1 MDQLHQYR
9 LIEKIGAGG
18 MGVVWRAEDTRL
30 QRQVAL
36 KLLPTD
42 KANDTVR
49 QERFLR
55 EARSA
60 SALNHPN
67 IVTIYEINSDEGVD
81 FIAMELVLG
90 KNLHEILREGRLPSA
105 TVVAYAIE
113 ICDALAAAHAAGIV
127 HRDLKPGNIM
137 ITTGDHVKV
146 VDFGLAKH
154 AQPESDPAGNN
165 STQTAPLTEV
175 GIAAGTLAYMS
186 PEQALGESVDA
197 RSDIFS
203 LGIVLYQALTGK
215 LPFQGS
221 TKLETVQA
229 LLRDD
234 PPPLETLEPSV
245 PGRLRSIVNKCLAKR
260 RDDRYANGGE
270 LLAELRALQRT
281 PEAADEPSPASSP
294 QGIEPVRSKRRLWLG
309 AAAVVLVL
317 IAAFLINGRFK
328 RGEPTTGAPTTPYGW
343 YQQGRAL
350 LQRFDRPGNA
360 DKAVDAF
367 TNAIKLDN
375 KYALGYAGLG
385 VAYARKAFENTDPQ
399 WKRLALD
406 AARKAVQLNG
416 DIALC
421 HLALA
426 IALMRSDLHDEAF
439 QQLQRA
445 YQMDP
450 QNAKVHLWMG
460 NEYVH
465 RGDNTAGE
473 AAYQKAIRLAPD
485 DWTAQS
491 ELGTFYYRRARYA
504 DAARSWERC
513 VQSTPDNVLVQRN
526 LAAAYHMLGRDE
538 DAAARLQRALEI
550 QPAATTYN
558 NLGTLRFFLGQYSDA
573 AEAFEKAVQ
582 LSANNYLYW
591 GNLGDAYRWV
601 PGKKEKSTPAYLRAS
616 ELLNEKIAASPDDP
630 DLHASLAA
638 YFAKSGDR
646 KGALREI
653 AVVLKSPRKTAAGWF
668 KAVIVYELSG
678 RRDQALAALRS
689 ALEANYSLKE
699 IENEPELVEL
709 RTDPR
714 YHQTVAPFASSKP
727 RAGNERPPAIRGA
740 RAIEIRVTLHQIRAV
755 FRQHLDG
762 ANLNYL

>member
-1 MDQLHQYR
+1 
-9 LIEKIGAGG
+9 
-18 MGVVWRAEDTRL
+18 
-30 QRQVAL
+30 
-36 KLLPTD
+36 
-42 KANDTVR
+42 
-49 QERFLR
+49 
-55 EARSA
+55 
-60 SALNHPN
+60 
-67 IVTIYEINSDEGVD
+67 
-81 FIAMELVLG
+81 
-90 KNLHEILREGRLPSA
+90 
-105 TVVAYAIE
+105 
-113 ICDALAAAHAAGIV
+113 
-127 HRDLKPGNIM
+127 
-137 ITTGDHVKV
+137 
-146 VDFGLAKH
+146 
-154 AQPESDPAGNN
+154 
-165 STQTAPLTEV
+165 
-175 GIAAGTLAYMS
+175 
-186 PEQALGESVDA
+186 
-197 RSDIFS
+197 
-203 LGIVLYQALTGK
+203 
-215 LPFQGS
+215 
-221 TKLETVQA
+221 
-229 LLRDD
+229 
-234 PPPLETLEPSV
+234 
-245 PGRLRSIVNKCLAKR
+245 
-260 RDDRYANGGE
+260 
-270 LLAELRALQRT
+270 
-281 PEAADEPSPASSP
+281 
-294 QGIEPVRSKRRLWLG
+294 
-309 AAAVVLVL
+309 
-317 IAAFLINGRFK
+317 
-328 RGEPTTGAPTTPYGW
+328 
-343 YQQGRAL
+343 
-350 LQRFDRPGNA
+350 
-360 DKAVDAF
+360 
-367 TNAIKLDN
+367 
-375 KYALGYAGLG
+375 
-385 VAYARKAFENTDPQ
+385 
-399 WKRLALD
+399 
-406 AARKAVQLNG
+406 
-416 DIALC
+416 
-421 HLALA
+421 
-426 IALMRSDLHDEAF
+426 
-439 QQLQRA
+439 
-445 YQMDP
+445 MDP